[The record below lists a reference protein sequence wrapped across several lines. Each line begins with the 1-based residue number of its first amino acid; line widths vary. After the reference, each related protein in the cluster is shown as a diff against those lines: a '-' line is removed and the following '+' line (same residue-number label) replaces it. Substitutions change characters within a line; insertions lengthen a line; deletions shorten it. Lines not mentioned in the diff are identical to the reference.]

1 MGKTGRL
8 NLEMNDWMGNQNK
21 KREKLTDSDILKQ
34 FEQAEK
40 DTRFLPINPP
50 PKDEFDQIWSRIQA
64 EQALFSEISNTTNT
78 KSSRKTRRRPV
89 RKALVV
95 GLAAAIMVIGG
106 CFVAMGTK
114 SYFYRD
120 GRSVNQGVVYNND
133 SGALTVRSE
142 EEAYEKIAEELG
154 VKTLKLGYMPE
165 GMRFQDVT
173 IGIGYGKLR
182 YEYKNERITFI
193 QAKSS
198 LKTSM
203 MYSSDTEEGYKIWN
217 SGLHADIEVRTEDVD
232 TNDKGY
238 EAQFVYNGVYYYISA
253 IMNQEE
259 FDKMILKFTFKNWRL
274 YEKISTLGCMLF
286 SYSQCICCNCICR
299 NTASGSIY
307 FYRSKI

>member
-120 GRSVNQGVVYNND
+120 GRRVSNGVVYNND
-133 SGALTVRSE
+133 SNVLTVRDE
-142 EEAYEKIAEELG
+142 EEAYDKIAEELG

-165 GMRFQDVT
+165 GMYFQDV
-173 IGIGYGKLR
+173 IMGDGYGKLR
-182 YEYKNERITFI
+182 YECKNGRVIFI
-193 QAKSS
+193 QAKSDE
-198 LKTSM
+198 KTSRIQ
-203 MYSSDTEEGYKIWN
+203 SSDAKERYKVLN
-217 SGLHADIEVRTEDVD
+217 SGLHISIDICTEHIEG
-232 TNDKGY
+232 DKLNY
-238 EAQFVYNGVYYYISA
+238 MAQFTYNGVYYYLSGA
-253 IMNQEE
+253 ME
-259 FDKMILKFTFKNWRL
+259 KNDF
-274 YEKISTLGCMLF
+274 EKLVKKVHF
-286 SYSQCICCNCICR
+286 
-299 NTASGSIY
+299 
-307 FYRSKI
+307 

>member
-21 KREKLTDSDILKQ
+21 KRGKLTDSDILKQ

-165 GMRFQDVT
+165 GMYFEEVVMDE
-173 IGIGYGKLR
+173 GYGKLV
-182 YEYKNERITFI
+182 YGYKGNRVFFAQEKSNS
-193 QAKSS
+193 QA
-198 LKTSM
+198 SM
-203 MYSSDTEEGYKIWN
+203 MYSTDAKESLQVWN
-217 SGLHADIEVRTEDVD
+217 SGLHIQVEISMEE
-232 TNDKGY
+232 NQKWDKNFRHNLCIMGY
-238 EAQFVYNGVYYYISA
+238 IIICRELCH
-253 IMNQEE
+253 
-259 FDKMILKFTFKNWRL
+259 KKILKRW
-274 YEKISTLGCMLF
+274 
-286 SYSQCICCNCICR
+286 
-299 NTASGSIY
+299 
-307 FYRSKI
+307 

>member
-120 GRSVNQGVVYNND
+120 GRRVSNGVVYNND
-133 SGALTVRSE
+133 SNVLTVRDE
-142 EEAYEKIAEELG
+142 EEAYDKIAEEMTEVKEAVKNGKSDEIEEEYGDLLFAVVNLG
-154 VKTLKLGYMPE
+154 RHLKVTPEIALTKASDKFVNRFKEMEEKAVSDGKDMAELSAKELDELWEFVKK
-165 GMRFQDVT
+165 
-173 IGIGYGKLR
+173 
-182 YEYKNERITFI
+182 
-193 QAKSS
+193 A
-198 LKTSM
+198 
-203 MYSSDTEEGYKIWN
+203 
-217 SGLHADIEVRTEDVD
+217 
-232 TNDKGY
+232 
-238 EAQFVYNGVYYYISA
+238 
-253 IMNQEE
+253 
-259 FDKMILKFTFKNWRL
+259 
-274 YEKISTLGCMLF
+274 
-286 SYSQCICCNCICR
+286 
-299 NTASGSIY
+299 
-307 FYRSKI
+307 

>member
-120 GRSVNQGVVYNND
+120 GRRVSNGVVYNND
-133 SGALTVRSE
+133 SNVLTVRDE
-142 EEAYEKIAEELG
+142 EEAYDKIAEELG

-165 GMRFQDVT
+165 GMYFEEVVVDK
-173 IGIGYGKLR
+173 GYGKLI
-182 YEYKNERITFI
+182 YKYKDAKVFFI
-193 QAKSS
+193 QEKEENQASTIYSMDVK
-198 LKTSM
+198 LKRQ
-203 MYSSDTEEGYKIWN
+203 IWN
-217 SGLHADIEVRTEDVD
+217 SGLHTQIDVSIEE
-232 TNDKGY
+232 NPKWGKNY
-238 EAQFVYNGVYYYISA
+238 QAQFVYSGVHYYLSG
-253 IMNQEE
+253 IMSQEDFE
-259 FDKMILKFTFKNWRL
+259 EMIKRIHF
-274 YEKISTLGCMLF
+274 
-286 SYSQCICCNCICR
+286 
-299 NTASGSIY
+299 
-307 FYRSKI
+307 

>member
-120 GRSVNQGVVYNND
+120 GRRVSNGVVYNND
-133 SGALTVRSE
+133 SNVLTVRDE
-142 EEAYEKIAEELG
+142 EEAYDKIAEELG

-217 SGLHADIEVRTEDVD
+217 SGLHMNIVVCSEIIEPGEW
-232 TNDKGY
+232 GY
-238 EAQFVYNGVYYYISA
+238 MAQFVYNGVYYYLSGV
-253 IMNQEE
+253 MERTD
-259 FDKMILKFTFKNWRL
+259 FDEMLK
-274 YEKISTLGCMLF
+274 KIHF
-286 SYSQCICCNCICR
+286 
-299 NTASGSIY
+299 
-307 FYRSKI
+307 

>member
-1 MGKTGRL
+1 
-8 NLEMNDWMGNQNK
+8 MNDWMGNQNK

-120 GRSVNQGVVYNND
+120 GRSVSNGVVYNND
-133 SGALTVRSE
+133 SNVLTVRDE
-142 EEAYEKIAEELG
+142 EEAYDKIAEETAEVKEAVKNGNADEIEEEYGDLLFAVVNLG
-154 VKTLKLGYMPE
+154 RHLKVTPEIALTKASDKFVNRFKEMEEKAVSDGKDMAELSAKELDELWEFVKK
-165 GMRFQDVT
+165 
-173 IGIGYGKLR
+173 
-182 YEYKNERITFI
+182 
-193 QAKSS
+193 A
-198 LKTSM
+198 
-203 MYSSDTEEGYKIWN
+203 
-217 SGLHADIEVRTEDVD
+217 
-232 TNDKGY
+232 
-238 EAQFVYNGVYYYISA
+238 
-253 IMNQEE
+253 
-259 FDKMILKFTFKNWRL
+259 
-274 YEKISTLGCMLF
+274 
-286 SYSQCICCNCICR
+286 
-299 NTASGSIY
+299 
-307 FYRSKI
+307 

>member
-120 GRSVNQGVVYNND
+120 GRRVSNGVVYNND
-133 SGALTVRSE
+133 SNVLTVRDE
-142 EEAYEKIAEELG
+142 EEAYDKIAEEMTEVKEAVKNGKSDEIEEEYGDLLFAVVNLG
-154 VKTLKLGYMPE
+154 RHLKVTPEIALTKASDKFVNRFKKMEEKAVSDGNDMAELSAKELDELWEFVKK
-165 GMRFQDVT
+165 
-173 IGIGYGKLR
+173 
-182 YEYKNERITFI
+182 
-193 QAKSS
+193 A
-198 LKTSM
+198 
-203 MYSSDTEEGYKIWN
+203 
-217 SGLHADIEVRTEDVD
+217 
-232 TNDKGY
+232 
-238 EAQFVYNGVYYYISA
+238 
-253 IMNQEE
+253 
-259 FDKMILKFTFKNWRL
+259 
-274 YEKISTLGCMLF
+274 
-286 SYSQCICCNCICR
+286 
-299 NTASGSIY
+299 
-307 FYRSKI
+307 

>member
-21 KREKLTDSDILKQ
+21 KRGKLTDSDILKQ

-120 GRSVNQGVVYNND
+120 GRRVSNGVVYNND
-133 SGALTVRSE
+133 SNALSVRDE
-142 EEAYEKIAEELG
+142 EEAYAKIAQELG
-154 VKTLKLGYMPE
+154 MQTLKLGYMPE
-165 GMRFQDVT
+165 EMYFQSVVIED
-173 IGIGYGKLR
+173 GYGKLQ
-182 YEYKNERITFI
+182 YKYKNSQVSFI
-193 QAKSS
+193 QAKANSS
-198 LKTSM
+198 TSM
-203 MYSSDTEEGYKIWN
+203 VHSSDTNVMDEVKNQALHLNFEIYGEAINGNGMRYETYFTYK
-217 SGLHADIEVRTEDVD
+217 
-232 TNDKGY
+232 
-238 EAQFVYNGVYYYISA
+238 GVYYHLFGELPKKEF
-253 IMNQEE
+253 EE
-259 FDKMILKFTFKNWRL
+259 MLK
-274 YEKISTLGCMLF
+274 KIHL
-286 SYSQCICCNCICR
+286 
-299 NTASGSIY
+299 
-307 FYRSKI
+307 

>member
-21 KREKLTDSDILKQ
+21 KRGKLTDSDILKQ

-120 GRSVNQGVVYNND
+120 GRRVSNGVVYNND
-133 SGALTVRSE
+133 SNVLTVRDE
-142 EEAYEKIAEELG
+142 EEAYDKIAEELG

-259 FDKMILKFTFKNWRL
+259 FDKMIT
-274 YEKISTLGCMLF
+274 KIHEPMKLF
-286 SYSQCICCNCICR
+286 L
-299 NTASGSIY
+299 
-307 FYRSKI
+307 

>member
-120 GRSVNQGVVYNND
+120 GRRVSNGVVYNND
-133 SGALTVRSE
+133 SNVLTVRDE
-142 EEAYEKIAEELG
+142 EEAYDKIAEELG

-165 GMRFQDVT
+165 GMYFQDVT

-182 YEYKNERITFI
+182 YECKDERVFFI

-198 LKTSM
+198 LRTSM
-203 MYSSDTEEGYKIWN
+203 TQSSDTNEKYEVWN
-217 SGLHADIEVRTEDVD
+217 SGLHINIKVGNEKLENEKNR
-232 TNDKGY
+232 Y
-238 EAQFVYNGVYYYISA
+238 MAQFVYNGVYYYLSGVMA
-253 IMNQEE
+253 QSDFNEM
-259 FDKMILKFTFKNWRL
+259 L
-274 YEKISTLGCMLF
+274 EKIHF
-286 SYSQCICCNCICR
+286 
-299 NTASGSIY
+299 
-307 FYRSKI
+307 

>member
-1 MGKTGRL
+1 VGKTGRL

-133 SGALTVRSE
+133 SGALMVRSE

-165 GMRFQDVT
+165 GMYFE
-173 IGIGYGKLR
+173 KL
-182 YEYKNERITFI
+182 I
-193 QAKSS
+193 
-198 LKTSM
+198 
-203 MYSSDTEEGYKIWN
+203 
-217 SGLHADIEVRTEDVD
+217 V
-232 TNDKGY
+232 DKGY
-238 EAQFVYNGVYYYISA
+238 YNIN
-253 IMNQEE
+253 I
-259 FDKMILKFTFKNWRL
+259 
-274 YEKISTLGCMLF
+274 KIV
-286 SYSQCICCNCICR
+286 
-299 NTASGSIY
+299 IY
-307 FYRSKI
+307 FLFRQNQA

>member
-1 MGKTGRL
+1 
-8 NLEMNDWMGNQNK
+8 MNDWMGNQNK

-120 GRSVNQGVVYNND
+120 GRMVKQGIVYNND
-133 SGALTVRSE
+133 SKVITARDE
-142 EEAYEKIAEELG
+142 EEAYEKISEELG
-154 VKTLKLGYMPE
+154 VKILKLGYMPD
-165 GMRFQDVT
+165 GMYFENLVLEK
-173 IGIGYGKLR
+173 GYGKLQYR
-182 YEYKNERITFI
+182 YQDERIFFI
-193 QAKSS
+193 QAKSNVAAS
-198 LKTSM
+198 SVR
-203 MYSSDTEEGYKIWN
+203 SSDVKKSHEIWN
-217 SGLHADIEVRTEDVD
+217 AGLHMNIEI
-232 TNDKGY
+232 DKEELTGNATTY
-238 EAQFVYNGVYYYISA
+238 MAQFTYNGVYYYMIGV
-253 IMNQEE
+253 MDKNN
-259 FDKMILKFTFKNWRL
+259 FDEVVK
-274 YEKISTLGCMLF
+274 KIQF
-286 SYSQCICCNCICR
+286 
-299 NTASGSIY
+299 
-307 FYRSKI
+307 